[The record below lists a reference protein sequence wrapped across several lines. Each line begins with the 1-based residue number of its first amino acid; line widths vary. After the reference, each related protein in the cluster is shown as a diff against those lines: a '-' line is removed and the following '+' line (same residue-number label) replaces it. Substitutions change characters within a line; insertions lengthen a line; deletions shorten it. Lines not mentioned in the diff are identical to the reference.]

1 MTNLEFIENKIKC
14 KENQSIY
21 WSTRIKKEKDPSL
34 KEFVTS
40 IVKIYQEELQTLQ
53 QIKAELEAWEVIKP
67 RIHHVKEQEC
77 FVIQTIIS
85 NKQYET
91 IKKALEVDND

>member
-1 MTNLEFIENKIKC
+1 MTSLEFIENKIKC
-14 KENQSIY
+14 KEKQSIY
-21 WSTRIKKEKDPSL
+21 WSTRIEKEKDSSL

-40 IVKIYQEELQTLQ
+40 RVKIYQEELQTLR
-53 QIKAELEAWEVIKP
+53 QIKAELEAWEIVKL

-85 NKQYET
+85 NNQYET
-91 IKKALEVDND
+91 IKKALEVNND